1 MLVKSLPIAV
11 LNFHPLET
19 TTATRMDFSI
29 CGIQSQQTTLLRFS
43 GTSGEMSVVLLEL
56 LHLQQT
62 QEPAS
67 AHFVREGGV
76 IPLMKPRQ
84 QKLEHFQ
91 AEHGLRGKRNKRN
104 ATRYQLTAS
113 RRGLGS
119 SDLGRNLA
127 SAKLPT
133 FLTGIHLSALFSK
146 YKKNATS
153 QWHFT
158 TSVFARLVK
167 ECMLASIEQ
176 ASEGMGAVSGVC
188 GAEEG
193 GRGSC
198 YPTSFMGQI

>member
-19 TTATRMDFSI
+19 NVE
-29 CGIQSQQTTLLRFS
+29 QQQGWTFQFEEYSPNRQRCFRFS

-67 AHFVREGGV
+67 AHVVREGGV

-104 ATRYQLTAS
+104 ATRY
-113 RRGLGS
+113 
-119 SDLGRNLA
+119 
-127 SAKLPT
+127 
-133 FLTGIHLSALFSK
+133 
-146 YKKNATS
+146 
-153 QWHFT
+153 
-158 TSVFARLVK
+158 
-167 ECMLASIEQ
+167 
-176 ASEGMGAVSGVC
+176 
-188 GAEEG
+188 
-193 GRGSC
+193 
-198 YPTSFMGQI
+198 